1 MAVVEGLE
9 LAERVQEVALVPDQG
24 AVQESLRQL
33 SIQRSM
39 MEFIRGIRMPVVM
52 TVSPVSVIRASKAA
66 VNFESRSRIKN
77 LALLPTSSRSITT
90 LRPS

>member
-1 MAVVEGLE
+1 V
-9 LAERVQEVALVPDQG
+9 
-24 AVQESLRQL
+24 RQL

-39 MEFIRGIRMPVVM
+39 MEFIRDICMPVLM
-52 TVSPVSVIRASKAA
+52 TVGPVSASRASKAA

-77 LALLPTSSRSITT
+77 LALLPTSSRSMTI